1 MNNTRIVVTLTLLMG
16 SSGLHAKTNCS
27 SYETKLNTI
36 QSKQRQGYSAS
47 QGVKLAKQER
57 AAYNKWWDCKRG
69 KLKKA
74 TKKAKGDKKL
84 LKRELKPKAL
94 IKLTT
99 VKPLTNNIRI
109 KAKYHGA
116 KQQAWLDFYQP
127 LAICKS
133 PKKLS
138 TFAKCL
144 KDEERQQLLFE
155 QQ

>member
-1 MNNTRIVVTLTLLMG
+1 MNNIRIVVALTLLMV
-16 SSGLHAKTNCS
+16 SYGLQAKKNCS
-27 SYETKLNTI
+27 SYETKLNNI

-57 AAYNKWWDCKRG
+57 AAYSRWWDCKRG
-69 KLKKA
+69 NLKKA
-74 TKKAKGDKKL
+74 TKKAKGDNKG
-84 LKRELKPKAL
+84 LKRQFKQKSP
-94 IKLTT
+94 ITLTA
-99 VKPLTNNIRI
+99 VKPLTNNVRI
-109 KAKYHGA
+109 KAKYQGA

-144 KDEERQQLLFE
+144 KDEQRQQLLFE